1 MEVFNMKKILSV
13 LLAISLLLSGSLSA
27 CARNPAAKGF
37 DFSQPV
43 PEGDLMGEDWFDD
56 SVFIGHSLIVGFEAF
71 TELYSNP
78 TYLAIT
84 GLSAAGALKSS
95 KFSLPDGSTGTL
107 TQGLSQRQF
116 SKAYIMLGTNEASS
130 SSATYKKNMA
140 AIVDLV
146 RQNQGNIPI
155 YLINSPP
162 TTQRQSDTTAFNIT
176 NLTRLNAA
184 LLELAEEKECYY
196 LDLYSYFADEN
207 GYLPAEKSTDG
218 VHLKSG
224 QYRYMADFL
233 LSHTVTEE
241 TPTN

>member
-1 MEVFNMKKILSV
+1 MKKLLGV
-13 LLAISLLLSGSLSA
+13 LLSLSLLLSGSLSA
-27 CARNPAAKGF
+27 CAENPEAKGF
-37 DFSQPV
+37 DFSQSV

-71 TELYSNP
+71 TDLYSNP
-78 TYLAIT
+78 TYLSIT
-84 GLSAAGALKSS
+84 GITAAGALKSG
-95 KFSLPDGSTGTL
+95 KFTLPDGSTGTL
-107 TQGLSQRQF
+107 AEGLSQKQF

-130 SSATYKKNMA
+130 SATYQKNMR

-146 RQNQGNIPI
+146 RQTQGEIPI
-155 YLINSPP
+155 YFINNPP
-162 TTQRQSDTTAFNIT
+162 TTKAKSDSSAYNIA

-184 LLELAEEKECYY
+184 LLELAEEETCYY
-196 LDLYSYFADEN
+196 LDLYSFFADEN

-233 LSHTVTEE
+233 LSHTVTES
-241 TPTN
+241 PTK